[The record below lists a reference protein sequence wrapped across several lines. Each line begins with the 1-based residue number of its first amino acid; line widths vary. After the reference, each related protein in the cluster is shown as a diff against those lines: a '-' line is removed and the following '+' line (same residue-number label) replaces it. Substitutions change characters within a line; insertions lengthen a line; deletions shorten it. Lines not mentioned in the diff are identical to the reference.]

1 MMDSPCA
8 KADRSAWPLAGRAS
22 LSMPLQNL
30 YASVRALPVLGRL
43 ARRLVASAL
52 PRGCRVW
59 TQPRAGLAQ
68 GLWLNVDPRFER
80 AYAQGSYEMAIQKAL
95 AEQLGEG
102 GTFYDVGAHI
112 GFFSLIAARLVGESG
127 AVYAFEPDPENAERI
142 EQQVRPNGFTQ
153 IRVLPLAVW
162 SRSGTLRFQRAS
174 EFSSHNQGTVVG
186 TGVEVGAP
194 ATIEVSATSLDA
206 FAKDHRSPTLVKID
220 VEGGEV
226 ETLRGAERLFS
237 EARPVLICELH
248 DRVSMDFM
256 ESHLA
261 EKQYSLQWLTRESRF
276 PRHLLAQPVRK
287 SN

>member
-1 MMDSPCA
+1 
-8 KADRSAWPLAGRAS
+8 
-22 LSMPLQNL
+22 
-30 YASVRALPVLGRL
+30 
-43 ARRLVASAL
+43 
-52 PRGCRVW
+52 
-59 TQPRAGLAQ
+59 
-68 GLWLNVDPRFER
+68 
-80 AYAQGSYEMAIQKAL
+80 MAIQKAL